1 MGRLPQITC
10 RPGEVLLDEI
20 DHIVD
25 ETKLSRAEVVRQL
38 TVAGLTRYREGC
50 LVFAQPDIVP
60 KTGKPDRR
68 RTRECGRKISAKRRG
83 RTYKLVGDENGP
95 SPVSDTSFRSAD
107 ND

>member
-1 MGRLPQITC
+1 MSRLPQITC
-10 RPGEVLLDEI
+10 RPGDALLDEI
-20 DHIVD
+20 DRIVD

-38 TVAGLTRYREGC
+38 TVAGLNRYRKGC
-50 LVFAQPDIVP
+50 LVFAQPGIVP

-68 RTRECGRKISAKRRG
+68 RTRECGRKISMKRRG